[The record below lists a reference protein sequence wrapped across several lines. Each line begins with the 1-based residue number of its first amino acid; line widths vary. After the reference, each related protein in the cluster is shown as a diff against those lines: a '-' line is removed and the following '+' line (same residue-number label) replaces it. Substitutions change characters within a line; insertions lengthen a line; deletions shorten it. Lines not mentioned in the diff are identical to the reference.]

1 MQEIDRTRRV
11 SELLRRELST
21 LVRRE
26 LNDGRISN
34 VSINAVQVSRDL
46 KYATVYVSAID
57 GNEIPVKE
65 AQAEQPKEQLKKKKH
80 GNKKKNTAQPQT
92 VEELLNN
99 ASGFL
104 RHLLSQNV
112 ELRVTPSLRFR
123 YDSSIQRGVEMSSLI
138 ESLKSKS

>member
-21 LVRRE
+21 LVLRE
-26 LNDGRISN
+26 LNDSRISN

-57 GNEIPVKE
+57 GNELPE
-65 AQAEQPKEQLKKKKH
+65 NESLAEPAKQL
-80 GNKKKNTAQPQT
+80 NKKRRGMSRKKPAQPQT
-92 VEELLNN
+92 VEGLLNN
-99 ASGFL
+99 AAGFL

-123 YDSSIQRGVEMSSLI
+123 YDNSIQRGVEMSSLI

>member
-46 KYATVYVSAID
+46 KYATIYISAID
-57 GNEIPVKE
+57 GNELPVKE
-65 AQAEQPKEQLKKKKH
+65 VKSEPIERA
-80 GNKKKNTAQPQT
+80 NKKKQGNRKKKPVQPLT

>member
-46 KYATVYVSAID
+46 KYATIYISAID
-57 GNEIPVKE
+57 GNELPVKE
-65 AQAEQPKEQLKKKKH
+65 VNSEPVEQA
-80 GNKKKNTAQPQT
+80 NKKKQGNRKKKPVQPQT

>member
-46 KYATVYVSAID
+46 KYATIYISAID
-57 GNEIPVKE
+57 GNELPVKE
-65 AQAEQPKEQLKKKKH
+65 VNSEPIERA
-80 GNKKKNTAQPQT
+80 NKKKQGNRKKKPVQPQT

>member
-26 LNDGRISN
+26 LNDVRISN

-46 KYATVYVSAID
+46 KYATIYISAID
-57 GNEIPVKE
+57 GNELPVKE
-65 AQAEQPKEQLKKKKH
+65 VNSEPVEQA
-80 GNKKKNTAQPQT
+80 NKKKQGNRKKKPVQPQT